1 MRDFI
6 FAFSRSR
13 TDVFSKLADN
23 SENVIDHLIKVFL
36 WPDVQ
41 KQAKWKSEIWN
52 FIKSVPKLKSSNR
65 FPSSKQIKKEI
76 WNSYEDVIYEHIGL
90 WIDEIS
96 EEPILFDYK
105 DVYNAIEEYMAWLA
119 NTLSEKGVVRSSE
132 VYSKIEDLRSKYF
145 KNQED

>member
-41 KQAKWKSEIWN
+41 EQSKWKSEIWN

-65 FPSSKQIKKEI
+65 FPSAKQIKKEI

-105 DVYNAIEEYMAWLA
+105 DVYHAIEEYMTWLA

-132 VYSKIEDLRSKYF
+132 VYSKIENLRSKYF

>member
-1 MRDFI
+1 MIDFI

-41 KQAKWKSEIWN
+41 EQSKWKSEIWN

-65 FPSSKQIKKEI
+65 FPSAKQIKRKKSGI
-76 WNSYEDVIYEHIGL
+76 HMKMLSMS
-90 WIDEIS
+90 IS
-96 EEPILFDYK
+96 
-105 DVYNAIEEYMAWLA
+105 
-119 NTLSEKGVVRSSE
+119 GCG
-132 VYSKIEDLRSKYF
+132 
-145 KNQED
+145 